1 MIAQNVLYMQQR
13 IHMFAIEVEEMK
25 AFIGIVAQRQ
35 ASDCNPVKLSIFHVA
50 TSHFYH
56 DRYWT

>member
-1 MIAQNVLYMQQR
+1 
-13 IHMFAIEVEEMK
+13 MFAIEVEEMK
-25 AFIGIVAQRQ
+25 AFIGIVAQRP

-56 DRYWT
+56 DRY